1 MERIY
6 THQKSRCTISSRI
19 TLPKKKGDYIYFV
32 KLVPRTQDFKTT
44 WKIGTT
50 DRPIDRM
57 KEHLRY
63 YKYEFDIE
71 VYWFS
76 PCLSKYT
83 TLRIEDRT
91 KLLWQT
97 FQDWEYIRNDR
108 FLLPQ
113 EIKEVTIKIRKNY
126 IIQI

>member
-1 MERIY
+1 MEKIY
-6 THQKSRCTISSRI
+6 THPKSSCTISSKVK
-19 TLPKKKGDYIYFV
+19 TPSKKGDYLYLA
-32 KLVPRTQDFKTT
+32 KLIPRAPNLKTT